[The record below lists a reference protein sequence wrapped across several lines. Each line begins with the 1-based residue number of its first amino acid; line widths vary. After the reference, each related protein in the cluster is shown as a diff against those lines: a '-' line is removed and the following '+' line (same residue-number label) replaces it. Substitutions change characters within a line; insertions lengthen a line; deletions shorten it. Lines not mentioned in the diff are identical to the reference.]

1 MEKAGAVA
9 AMGQDSLLLPAWM
22 KAALAAN
29 DRLKLYLSMMQ
40 SIDQNLASGQ
50 AAPGDW
56 RRELLRLGLEDVTWL
71 QSLGQGAYR
80 QDGILFVPRLEDWLD
95 ALGRDLHV
103 MARPVC
109 DRPGHSEPQLAAR
122 RGAWEARVESLK
134 DEEGLHTDVLR
145 ELTHGD
151 RQSGD
156 SLHLLV
162 MDLHKAI
169 NAMSAEVATED
180 IDGAHVWQIGPQDRE
195 RVRAFMRG
203 IRATSALKFGH
214 PGLDTA
220 VTRDGD
226 RLLIQNDIGTND
238 AHVLVIEWH
247 PGALHLNYSDL
258 HASRF
263 AFFGRMLQA
272 LGFAWE
278 ALAPRVDTALNR
290 GKPYQMGHASLE
302 STDESRLLQALEK
315 AASRVV
321 FVIDWN
327 RARKR
332 LQAFVRKP
340 VAIDLLE
347 QAARENVG
355 HMAWLMAGGD
365 QLVYEAMQAVDGEA
379 FRIGDRLDQ
388 VLGEAAAKAYLLEL
402 MRAASVRLMEQHPQA
417 LVADEARM
425 LLARSIRRRT
435 FEFDLLAEHSAYC
448 HALALSLVE
457 GLLAEEDALA
467 AQARLAQ
474 AKVWERQADHLL
486 SEARQRAERHIR
498 WQPMLSLLDGLDDVA
513 DVLEESL
520 FVLSLLA
527 QPQLPRMPSVVRVS
541 ILSIAET
548 TLGAIQDQIRAVEIA
563 RHLDES
569 VVQLEGDAFL
579 QTLWRILR
587 AERVCDESLREARLQ
602 IVSHLY
608 DQPALLHLASEL
620 AMTIEQ
626 ATDFLLGAAY
636 ALRKLVFEKSGVHA

>member
-22 KAALAAN
+22 TAALAAN

-40 SIDQNLASGQ
+40 SVDHGLLAGQ
-50 AAPGDW
+50 SVPMDW
-56 RRELLRLGLEDVTWL
+56 RRELARLGLQDVSWL
-71 QSLGQGAYR
+71 QALGQGAYR
-80 QDGILFVPRLEDWLD
+80 QDGMLFVPRLEDWLD

-109 DRPGHSEPQLAAR
+109 ERPGHEDLQLSAR
-122 RGAWEARVESLK
+122 RNAWEGRIEALK
-134 DEEGLHTDVLR
+134 EEEGLQAEVLR
-145 ELTHGD
+145 DLTHGD
-151 RQSGD
+151 RHAGD

-169 NAMSAEVATED
+169 NAMSGEVATED
-180 IDGAHVWQIGPQDRE
+180 IDGAHVWQVGPQDRE
-195 RVRAFMRG
+195 RVQAFMRG
-203 IRATSALKFGH
+203 IHATAALKFGH

-258 HASRF
+258 HANRF

-272 LGFAWE
+272 LGFRWE
-278 ALAPRVDTALNR
+278 ALAPRVDASLNR
-290 GKPYQMGHASLE
+290 GKPYQLGHACLE
-302 STDESRLLQALEK
+302 STDEARLLDALEM
-315 AASRVV
+315 AASRIV

-347 QAARENVG
+347 QAARDNVG
-355 HMAWLMAGGD
+355 HMAWLLAGGD
-365 QLVYEAMQAVDGEA
+365 QLVYEAMQAVDGDA
-379 FRIGDRLDQ
+379 FRVGDRLDQ
-388 VLGEAAAKAYLLEL
+388 VLGEVAARHYLLDL
-402 MRAASVRLMEQHPQA
+402 MRAASVRLREQHPQA

-425 LLARSIRRRT
+425 LLARAIRKRT

-457 GLLAEEDALA
+457 GMLAEEDQHA
-467 AQARLAQ
+467 AQARLVR
-474 AKVWERQADHLL
+474 AKAWERQADHVL
-486 SEARQRAERHIR
+486 SEARRRADRQVR
-498 WQPMLSLLDGLDDVA
+498 WQPMLALLDGLDDVA
-513 DVLEESL
+513 DVLEEAVFL
-520 FVLSLLA
+520 LSLLA
-527 QPQLPRMPSVVRVS
+527 QPQLARLPGPVRNSVAA
-541 ILSIAET
+541 IAEA
-548 TLGAIQDQIRAVEIA
+548 TLGAIQDQVRAVEIA
-563 RHLDES
+563 RHLEES
-569 VVQLEGDAFL
+569 VAQVEGDAFL
-579 QTLWRILR
+579 QSLWRILR

-602 IVSHLY
+602 IVSHLH

-620 AMTIEQ
+620 ALTIEQ
-626 ATDFLLGAAY
+626 ATDHLLGSAY